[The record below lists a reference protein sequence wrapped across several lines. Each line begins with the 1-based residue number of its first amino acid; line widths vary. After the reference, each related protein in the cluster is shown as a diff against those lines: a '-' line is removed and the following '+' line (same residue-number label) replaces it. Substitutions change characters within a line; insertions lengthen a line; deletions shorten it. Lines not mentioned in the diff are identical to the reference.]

1 MRHARDTDLP
11 LTVDRT
17 ASTGLGEQ
25 LVRQIREL
33 VARGVLRPG
42 DPLPSSRALA
52 ARLGISR
59 GTVTA
64 AWDVLAGEGY
74 LVADRG
80 ATRITPHLEM
90 RRDTGPVARAVATTA
105 EAHRARLSGPEP
117 GGDAAASPRVGQH
130 SAPTSPRTGM
140 PVARIPAPTTSPA
153 PPSPRTARRS
163 AARPEVI
170 DLRPGKSTI
179 TSLDTPAWR
188 GAWRDAASGVAT
200 GRTLRTDLRD
210 HLADYLRLNRGIV
223 RSPEDILVTAG
234 VRDGLQLAL
243 RVLGLARG
251 RRLRVAVENPGYP
264 ALRRVVR
271 ALGHIALPVGVDEH
285 GLVPEQ
291 LPSGRWGGAGRWD
304 VAPAPDAIVLTPG
317 HQYPL
322 GGTMPVTRR
331 MELLA
336 WAREH
341 GALVLEDDYDSE
353 LRHSAQPL
361 PALGALDT
369 ARDTVVTLGSFAKV
383 LGSSVGVGHLVAP
396 DSLLPDL
403 ERTRAELGSPVS
415 LIAQEALA
423 RFMDSGEFQRH
434 TARMRRSFR
443 RRRLL
448 LSDVLG
454 DLPHVSVLPMAGGA
468 HAVLAV
474 PDEDAAIERARRRG
488 VLVGALAEYWTG
500 QGRAGGERGGA
511 AASSTEAE
519 AEVDR
524 KLGERGGVVLGLT
537 ALDRDVERGAR
548 VLREVL
554 GEP

>member
-59 GTVTA
+59 GTVTS

-80 ATRITPHLEM
+80 ATRITPHLDM
-90 RRDTGPVARAVATTA
+90 RRDTGPVARAAAATA
-105 EAHRARLSGPEP
+105 DAPRAGPSGPVP
-117 GGDAAASPRVGQH
+117 GGDAAASPRAGQH
-130 SAPTSPRTGM
+130 STPTSPRADIPAAG
-140 PVARIPAPTTSPA
+140 IPAPTTSPA
-153 PPSPRTARRS
+153 LPSQRTARRS
-163 AARPEVI
+163 AVRPEMI

-285 GLVPEQ
+285 GLVPEH
-291 LPSGRWGGAGRWD
+291 LPSGWWGGAGRWD

-403 ERTRAELGSPVS
+403 ARTRAELGSPVS

-423 RFMDSGEFQRH
+423 RFVDSGEFQRH

-443 RRRLL
+443 RRRSL

-474 PDEDAAIERARRRG
+474 PDEDATIERARHRG
-488 VLVGALAEYWTG
+488 VLVGALGEYWTG
-500 QGRAGGERGGA
+500 QGREGGERGGA
-511 AASSTEAE
+511 GASSSLTEA
-519 AEVDR
+519 DR
-524 KLGERGGVVLGLT
+524 GPDERGGVVLGLT
-537 ALDRDVERGAR
+537 APDRDVERGAR

>member
-52 ARLGISR
+52 TRLGISR
-59 GTVTA
+59 GTVTS

-90 RRDTGPVARAVATTA
+90 RRDTGPVARAAATAA
-105 EAHRARLSGPEP
+105 EAPRVRPSGPAP
-117 GGDAAASPRVGQH
+117 GGDAAASPRPGTQ
-130 SAPTSPRTGM
+130 A
-140 PVARIPAPTTSPA
+140 ARIPSPTTSPA
-153 PPSPRTARRS
+153 PPSRRTARRS
-163 AARPEVI
+163 AARPELI
-170 DLRPGKSTI
+170 DLRPGKSAI

-443 RRRLL
+443 RRRSL

-474 PDEDAAIERARRRG
+474 PNEDVAIERARRRG

-511 AASSTEAE
+511 AASSTEAG
-519 AEVDR
+519 ADR
-524 KLGERGGVVLGLT
+524 GPDERGGVVLGLT
-537 ALDRDVERGAR
+537 ASDRDVERGAR

>member
-59 GTVTA
+59 GTVTS

-90 RRDTGPVARAVATTA
+90 RRDTGPVARTGAGSATA
-105 EAHRARLSGPEP
+105 GAPRARPSGPAP
-117 GGDAAASPRVGQH
+117 GGDAAASPRPGTQ
-130 SAPTSPRTGM
+130 A
-140 PVARIPAPTTSPA
+140 ARIPSPTTSPA
-153 PPSPRTARRS
+153 PPSRRTARRS
-163 AARPEVI
+163 AARPELI
-170 DLRPGKSTI
+170 DLRPGKSAI

-443 RRRLL
+443 RRRSL

-474 PDEDAAIERARRRG
+474 PNEDVAIERARRRR

>member
-52 ARLGISR
+52 TRLGISR
-59 GTVTA
+59 GTVTS

-90 RRDTGPVARAVATTA
+90 RRDTGPVARAAATAA
-105 EAHRARLSGPEP
+105 EAPRVRPSGPAP
-117 GGDAAASPRVGQH
+117 GGDAAASPRPGTQ
-130 SAPTSPRTGM
+130 A
-140 PVARIPAPTTSPA
+140 ARIPSPTTSPA
-153 PPSPRTARRS
+153 PPSRRTARRS
-163 AARPEVI
+163 AARPELI
-170 DLRPGKSTI
+170 DLRPGKSAI

-285 GLVPEQ
+285 GLMPDQ

-304 VAPAPDAIVLTPG
+304 IAPAPDAIVLTPG

-500 QGRAGGERGGA
+500 QGLEGGERGGA
-511 AASSTEAE
+511 AASSTEAG
-519 AEVDR
+519 ADR
-524 KLGERGGVVLGLT
+524 GPDERGGVVLGLT
-537 ALDRDVERGAR
+537 ASDRDVERGAR

>member
-59 GTVTA
+59 GTVTS

-80 ATRITPHLEM
+80 ATRITPHLDM
-90 RRDTGPVARAVATTA
+90 RRDTGPVARAAAATA
-105 EAHRARLSGPEP
+105 DAPRARPSGPVP
-117 GGDAAASPRVGQH
+117 GGDAAASPRAGQH
-130 SAPTSPRTGM
+130 STPTSPRAGI
-140 PVARIPAPTTSPA
+140 PAAGIPAPTTSPA
-153 PPSPRTARRS
+153 LPSQRTARRS
-163 AARPEVI
+163 AARPEMI
-170 DLRPGKSTI
+170 DLRPGKSAI

-243 RVLGLARG
+243 RVLGLAHG

-285 GLVPEQ
+285 GLVPEH
-291 LPSGRWGGAGRWD
+291 LPSGWWGGAGRWD

-403 ERTRAELGSPVS
+403 ARTRAELGSPVS

-423 RFMDSGEFQRH
+423 RFVDSGEFQRH

-443 RRRLL
+443 RRRSL

-454 DLPHVSVLPMAGGA
+454 GLPHVSVLPVAGGA

-474 PDEDAAIERARRRG
+474 PDEDATIERARRRG
-488 VLVGALAEYWTG
+488 VLVGALGEYWTG
-500 QGRAGGERGGA
+500 QGREGGERGGA
-511 AASSTEAE
+511 GASSLAE
-519 AEVDR
+519 ADR
-524 KLGERGGVVLGLT
+524 GPDERGGVVLGLT
-537 ALDRDVERGAR
+537 APDRDVERGAR

>member
-90 RRDTGPVARAVATTA
+90 RRGTGPVARAVATTA
-105 EAHRARLSGPEP
+105 EAHRARPSGPAP
-117 GGDAAASPRVGQH
+117 GGDAAASPRPGTQ
-130 SAPTSPRTGM
+130 A
-140 PVARIPAPTTSPA
+140 ARIPSPTTSPA

-170 DLRPGKSTI
+170 DLRPGKSAI

-285 GLVPEQ
+285 GLMPDQ

-304 VAPAPDAIVLTPG
+304 IAPAPDAIVLTPG

-500 QGRAGGERGGA
+500 QGLEGGERGGA

-519 AEVDR
+519 AEAEAGRGVD
-524 KLGERGGVVLGLT
+524 ERGGVVLGLT
-537 ALDRDVERGAR
+537 ASDRDVERGAR

>member
-52 ARLGISR
+52 TRLGISR
-59 GTVTA
+59 GTVTS

-90 RRDTGPVARAVATTA
+90 RRDTGPVARAAATAA
-105 EAHRARLSGPEP
+105 EAPRVRPSGPAP
-117 GGDAAASPRVGQH
+117 GGDAAASPRPGTQ
-130 SAPTSPRTGM
+130 A
-140 PVARIPAPTTSPA
+140 ARIPSPTTSPA
-153 PPSPRTARRS
+153 PPSRRTARRS
-163 AARPEVI
+163 AARPELI
-170 DLRPGKSTI
+170 DLRPGKSAI

-443 RRRLL
+443 RRRSL

-474 PDEDAAIERARRRG
+474 PNEDVAIERARRRR

-500 QGRAGGERGGA
+500 QGRAGGERDGA

>member
-59 GTVTA
+59 GTVTS

-90 RRDTGPVARAVATTA
+90 RRDTGPVARAAAATA
-105 EAHRARLSGPEP
+105 DAPRARPSGPVP

-130 SAPTSPRTGM
+130 STPTSPRADIPAAG
-140 PVARIPAPTTSPA
+140 IPAPTTSPA
-153 PPSPRTARRS
+153 PTSQRTARRS
-163 AARPEVI
+163 AVRPEMI

-285 GLVPEQ
+285 GLVPEH
-291 LPSGRWGGAGRWD
+291 LPSGWWGGAGRWD

-336 WAREH
+336 WARQH

-403 ERTRAELGSPVS
+403 ARTRAELGSPVS

-423 RFMDSGEFQRH
+423 RFVDSGEFQRH

-443 RRRLL
+443 RRRSL

-454 DLPHVSVLPMAGGA
+454 GLPHVSVLPMAGGA

-474 PDEDAAIERARRRG
+474 PDEDATIERARRRG
-488 VLVGALAEYWTG
+488 VLVGALGEYWTG
-500 QGRAGGERGGA
+500 QGREGGERGGA
-511 AASSTEAE
+511 GASSSLAE
-519 AEVDR
+519 AHRGSD
-524 KLGERGGVVLGLT
+524 ERGGVVLGLT
-537 ALDRDVERGAR
+537 APDRDVERGAR

>member
-52 ARLGISR
+52 TRLGISR
-59 GTVTA
+59 GTVTS

-90 RRDTGPVARAVATTA
+90 RRDTGPVARTGAGSATSGA
-105 EAHRARLSGPEP
+105 PRARPSGPVP
-117 GGDAAASPRVGQH
+117 GGDAAASPRPGTQ
-130 SAPTSPRTGM
+130 A
-140 PVARIPAPTTSPA
+140 ARIPSPTTSPA
-153 PPSPRTARRS
+153 PPSRRTARRS
-163 AARPEVI
+163 AARPELI
-170 DLRPGKSTI
+170 DLRPGKSAI

-285 GLVPEQ
+285 GLMPDQ

-304 VAPAPDAIVLTPG
+304 IAPAPDAIVLTPG

-336 WAREH
+336 WAREY

-443 RRRLL
+443 RRRSL

-511 AASSTEAE
+511 AASSSL

-524 KLGERGGVVLGLT
+524 KPGERVGVVLGLT
-537 ALDRDVERGAR
+537 APDRDVERGAR

>member
-17 ASTGLGEQ
+17 ASTGLGDQ

-59 GTVTA
+59 GTVTS

-80 ATRITPHLEM
+80 ATRITPHLDM
-90 RRDTGPVARAVATTA
+90 RRDTGPVARAAAATA
-105 EAHRARLSGPEP
+105 DAPRARPSGPVP
-117 GGDAAASPRVGQH
+117 GGDAAASPRAGQH
-130 SAPTSPRTGM
+130 PTPTSPRADIPAAG
-140 PVARIPAPTTSPA
+140 IPAPTTSPA
-153 PPSPRTARRS
+153 LPSQRTARRS
-163 AARPEVI
+163 AARPEMI
-170 DLRPGKSTI
+170 DLRPGKSAI

-243 RVLGLARG
+243 RVLGLAHG

-285 GLVPEQ
+285 GLVPEH
-291 LPSGRWGGAGRWD
+291 LPSGRGGGAGRWD

-403 ERTRAELGSPVS
+403 ARTRAELGSPVS

-423 RFMDSGEFQRH
+423 RFVDSGEFQRH

-443 RRRLL
+443 RRRSL

-454 DLPHVSVLPMAGGA
+454 GLPHVSVLPVAGGA

-474 PDEDAAIERARRRG
+474 PDEDATIERARRRG
-488 VLVGALAEYWTG
+488 VLVGALGEYWTG
-500 QGRAGGERGGA
+500 QGREGGERGGA
-511 AASSTEAE
+511 GASSLAE
-519 AEVDR
+519 ADR
-524 KLGERGGVVLGLT
+524 GPDERGGVVLGLT
-537 ALDRDVERGAR
+537 APDRDVERGAR